1 MDFQE
6 HTMTKKF
13 KSYPTPFSSRT
24 GATEAFDFLFK
35 KYSSSILIV
44 SYSSNSLP
52 SENEMIALLSKYK
65 THVEVVPIDYTYFF
79 GNQKDGKSNKNR
91 VQEYLFIAY

>member
-1 MDFQE
+1 
-6 HTMTKKF
+6 
-13 KSYPTPFSSRT
+13 
-24 GATEAFDFLFK
+24 
-35 KYSSSILIV
+35 
-44 SYSSNSLP
+44 
-52 SENEMIALLSKYK
+52 MIALLSKYK